1 MKCHLAVLAHVVS
14 PSVLAREHTPPPF
27 AQRETLRIPRCIFF
41 TVILL
46 MRETVSRD
54 QLWSRTSHTKSPSNY
69 TERPL
74 FTPHDPENPMTR
86 SVGLQRSARSGSE
99 SLLLS
104 ELLIYQK
111 KKLRIKWTHDPFWTC
126 RSSQTLNM
134 FVSFVYPLC
143 LFSTKWSLKL
153 NRKQLCRQQCQHAH
167 LCFGFSAC
175 RSQGSCFVQLCFPLQ
190 TVIFCVVWTRHRP
203 CQRDNY
209 QKHVTNART
218 DWQEK
223 CRCLLPCLFS
233 NCTDMKDLCSD
244 PWAQKYPETDVLNA
258 LFILQ
263 VFNL

>member
-74 FTPHDPENPMTR
+74 LTPHDPENPMTR
-86 SVGLQRSARSGSE
+86 SVGLQRSTRSGSE

-190 TVIFCVVWTRHRP
+190 TVIFCVVWTRHVREIITKSMWP
-203 CQRDNY
+203 MPEPTDKKSAGVCCRVCFLTALTWRTFAATPELKSIQR
-209 QKHVTNART
+209 QT
-218 DWQEK
+218 
-223 CRCLLPCLFS
+223 S
-233 NCTDMKDLCSD
+233 
-244 PWAQKYPETDVLNA
+244 
-258 LFILQ
+258 
-263 VFNL
+263 